1 MLTGAGDGMVHG
13 TRSMNS
19 FLYQFA
25 FFSPPVLRHVSEGG
39 VDKCR
44 GGGGRSGGERSLFP
58 TTITGRSTTGYDFEI
73 FCVVPYYST
82 STTTTAGF
90 YLLYYTRGS
99 SIIYGTSNKRALPQQ
114 PQPPPKSP

>member
-73 FCVVPYYST
+73 FCVVPYYN
-82 STTTTAGF
+82 STTTTVGF